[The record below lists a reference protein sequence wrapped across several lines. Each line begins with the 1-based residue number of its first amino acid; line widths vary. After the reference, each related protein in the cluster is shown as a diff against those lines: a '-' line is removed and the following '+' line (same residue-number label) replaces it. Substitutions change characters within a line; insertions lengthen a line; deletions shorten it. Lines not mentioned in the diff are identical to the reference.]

1 MIACFLTMSCAST
14 PLSIN
19 AWTRAAHTCSFDKHP
34 LQNYTYQATFSPMST
49 LGEYKNTVRKS
60 RKIYSPSVTG
70 NSLNRKKHA
79 KWTGA
84 WLIPSSSQQ
93 EFCSEAS
100 LLWCLESFFRSWLH
114 GYMLSRTWWSIHN
127 LWSIHSQVYT
137 GEISSLTDCP
147 QLKLLLSSFMSAVSL
162 LEDGLLPHLSKASRI
177 EWVTCCT
184 SKDRIWTWKGQAKLN
199 KMTKYHNLRLK
210 TKQSQYQKL
219 SKNMSVYILT

>member
-1 MIACFLTMSCAST
+1 MNTKTLWRKVEKST
-14 PLSIN
+14 LPLS
-19 AWTRAAHTCSFDKHP
+19 
-34 LQNYTYQATFSPMST
+34 QATASQSPF
-49 LGEYKNTVRKS
+49 
-60 RKIYSPSVTG
+60 
-70 NSLNRKKHA
+70 RKKHA

-162 LEDGLLPHLSKASRI
+162 LEDRLLPHLSKDSRI

-199 KMTKYHNLRLK
+199 KMTKSHNLRLK

-219 SKNMSVYILT
+219 SKNMSVYIFT